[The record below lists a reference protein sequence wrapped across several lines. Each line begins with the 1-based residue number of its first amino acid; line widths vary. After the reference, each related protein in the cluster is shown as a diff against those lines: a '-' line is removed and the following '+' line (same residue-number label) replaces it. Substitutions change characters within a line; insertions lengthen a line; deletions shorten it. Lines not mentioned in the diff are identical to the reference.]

1 MAGAHFADVSPFPG
15 WQDAV
20 SSTANGMPMTLF
32 DTSPTGSAPSPRVV
46 AFDAYGTLF
55 DVHSAVMRH
64 ASRIGP
70 GAAQL
75 SDTWRAKQ
83 LEYSWVRSLIG
94 AHRDFW
100 RLTQEAL
107 DFALAKFPL
116 DDATLRADLRADLLA
131 AYRVLDAYP
140 DAEPLLD
147 RLRARGFP
155 TAILSNGEPGMLA
168 AAAESSGLA
177 PKLDRILSIEA
188 CGVFKT
194 APATYALVTDAF
206 ACEPAQVLFVSSN
219 RWDIAGA
226 GAFGFRCIWIN
237 RAGNPDEYAD
247 LAPMAVLRDLA
258 RVG

>member
-1 MAGAHFADVSPFPG
+1 MAATHFADVSACAG
-15 WQDAV
+15 WQDAA
-20 SSTANGMPMTLF
+20 SSQAAGALMAMI
-32 DTSPTGSAPSPRVV
+32 DTFLAGSAPRPRVL

-75 SDTWRAKQ
+75 SDIWRAKQ

-100 RLTQEAL
+100 RLTEEAL
-107 DFALAKFPL
+107 DFALTKFPQS
-116 DDATLRADLRADLLA
+116 DQALRADLLA

-140 DAEPLLD
+140 DAAPLLE
-147 RLRARGFP
+147 RLRARGLP

-168 AAAESSGLA
+168 AAAQSSGLA
-177 PKLDRILSIEA
+177 GKLDRILSIED

-194 APATYALVTDAF
+194 HPATYRLVTDAF
-206 ACEPAQVLFVSSN
+206 ACEAREVLFVSSN

-226 GAFGFRCIWIN
+226 SAFGFRCVWIN
-237 RAGNPDEYAD
+237 RAGNPDEYRD
-247 LAPMAVLRDLA
+247 LPPLAVLRDLS
-258 RVG
+258 GLG

>member
-1 MAGAHFADVSPFPG
+1 MAGAHFADVSPG
-15 WQDAV
+15 SRWQDAALHRK
-20 SSTANGMPMTLF
+20 TRLPMTLT
-32 DTSPTGSAPSPRVV
+32 DTVSAGASPPRVV

-64 ASRIGP
+64 TSRIGAS
-70 GAAQL
+70 AAQL

-100 RLTQEAL
+100 SLTGEAL
-107 DFALAKFPL
+107 DFALAKFPQE
-116 DDATLRADLRADLLA
+116 DPTLRAELRADLLA

-140 DAEPLLD
+140 DAAPLLD
-147 RLRARGFP
+147 RLRAKGLS

-194 APATYALVTDAF
+194 HPSTYQLVTDAF

-226 GAFGFRCIWIN
+226 SAFGFRCIWIN

-258 RVG
+258 GVG